1 MKRQEEKTEKRQ
13 EWSAFA
19 GGHPVLRLEGATQV
33 IVRKIREADPVFR
46 LVGATLVIALSLTAG
61 AEWPM
66 EDRRPLMS
74 A

>member
-13 EWSAFA
+13 EGNSCG
-19 GGHPVLRLEGATQV
+19 GGHPVFLLAGA
-33 IVRKIREADPVFR
+33 A
-46 LVGATLVIALSLTAG
+46 LVGALSLTGG

-66 EDRRPLMS
+66 EDRRPLIS